1 MRINAKEV
9 SPVKVLDPAD
19 IARQYRG
26 EVRERIK
33 ASRRRL
39 KLVGFLS
46 SESSPSKTYSS
57 YTQAGCEDVGID
69 FELRHPGRLG
79 LEAAIDEANAD
90 DSVHGIIVYYPIFGG
105 EQDRYLKDLVDVRK
119 DIEGLNSF
127 WARKL
132 YHNERYIDLGHT
144 KKAILPCTPL
154 AVIKLLEST
163 RDFGGPQSMEGKTA
177 TIFNRSEVVGRPL
190 ASMLANDG
198 ARVYSFDIT
207 GPLLFEKGQVFE
219 TNISREEALK
229 DSQVVIT
236 GVPSREFPLVSA
248 KEICANA
255 VCINVSTLKNFA
267 DDIAEKAL
275 VMVPRVGP
283 MTVAMALRNTLR
295 LYDNYHKGG

>member
-1 MRINAKEV
+1 
-9 SPVKVLDPAD
+9 VKVLDPSD

-26 EVRERIK
+26 EVRERVK
-33 ASRRRL
+33 TRGRKL

-46 SESSPSKTYSS
+46 SESSPSKTYAS

-79 LEAAIDEANAD
+79 LEAEVDAANAD
-90 DSVHGIIVYYPIFGG
+90 PSVHGIIVYYPIFGG

-132 YHNERYIDLGHT
+132 YHNDRFIDAEHT

-154 AVIKLLEST
+154 AVIKLLEAT
-163 RDFGGPQSMEGKTA
+163 RHFGGPESMHGKTV

-198 ARVYSFDIT
+198 ARVYSFDIS
-207 GPLLFEKGQVFE
+207 GPLLFEKGHVAE
-219 TNISREEALK
+219 TTVSREEALSA
-229 DSQVVIT
+229 SQVVIT
-236 GVPSREFPLVSA
+236 GVPSRDFPLVSA
-248 KEICANA
+248 REIRPEA

-267 DDIAEKAL
+267 DDIASKAA

-295 LYDNYHKGG
+295 LYDNYHAET

>member
-1 MRINAKEV
+1 MKF
-9 SPVKVLDPAD
+9 LDPSD
-19 IARQYRG
+19 VARHYRG
-26 EVRERIK
+26 EVRQGVK
-33 ASRRRL
+33 SRGRPL

-46 SESSPSKTYSS
+46 SESSPSKTYAS

-79 LEAAIDEANAD
+79 LEAAIDAANAD
-90 DSVHGIIVYYPIFGG
+90 NSVHGIIVYYPIFGG

-132 YHNERYIDLGHT
+132 YHNDRYVDADRT

-163 RDFGGPQSMEGKTA
+163 RDVGGPESMQGQTV

-198 ARVYSFDIT
+198 ARVYSFDVS
-207 GPLLFEKGQVFE
+207 GPLLFENDQVYE
-219 TNISREEALK
+219 TSVSRQEAL
-229 DSQVVIT
+229 SSSHVVIT
-236 GVPSREFPLVSA
+236 GVPSRDFPLVSA
-248 KEICANA
+248 SEIRPGA

-267 DDIAEKAL
+267 DDISDKAA

-295 LYDNYHKGG
+295 LYDNYHAGV